1 MSRDD
6 FKRAIESASQSQNEY
21 FEDTTA
27 AQRSEQLR
35 KWFNLIKSNA
45 ADCMAN
51 EPPSCYTTPWA
62 HESDPAD
69 HLSLVSGDDHLCRK
83 RQDVQGSRGRSPL
96 CGRIRLVVC
105 RGGAARIRR
114 YHPVVL
120 EEHGGHD
127 RETTR
132 GHLRD
137 YYAVS
142 STSDRRT
149 TYLLRSD

>member
-6 FKRAIESASQSQNEY
+6 FERASESASQSQKEY

-27 AQRSEQLR
+27 AQRGEQLR

-69 HLSLVSGDDHLCRK
+69 HLLSLV
-83 RQDVQGSRGRSPL
+83 
-96 CGRIRLVVC
+96 
-105 RGGAARIRR
+105 
-114 YHPVVL
+114 
-120 EEHGGHD
+120 
-127 RETTR
+127 
-132 GHLRD
+132 
-137 YYAVS
+137 
-142 STSDRRT
+142 
-149 TYLLRSD
+149 